1 MIAFVM
7 ILITGIALGAANK
20 NFSMVA
26 AEIIEGVSKVVAA
39 FAILLLSLK
48 VPKWLG
54 LYDAT
59 PDVEAEEHAKQG
71 AFIAAWVGCIK
82 MFDPND
88 PLEPSALKF
97 NVGWNIWREMAEIGA
112 FLFPYFLRDNQN
124 PLLIPA
130 SAAVGIAVALVLGGF
145 IYWANGRFS
154 NKVPLAVFMA
164 TLTGWLATGLFTG
177 GCHEFEE
184 AVYFDCLEKS
194 GVDCRM
200 TPVVFEIGA
209 KGSSGRF
216 WRHWELP
223 SERLAARARR
233 AARGTRCLQH
243 LTEPSAAP
251 IPPPFFSLARSD
263 HLQAIRLFQVPDRA
277 DDRRVLVLFR
287 RRVWHALLAVLAEQ
301 EGQAGARSERGRAG
315 EVGRHRLSVS
325 DEKLAPSRPP
335 GASRETI
342 ACGFGLA
349 LGAHSLLNTK

>member
-1 MIAFVM
+1 MSGVLEIGVIAIFAREFLEAAIIIGQFRTIIFKSSLDGERQKRANKIVWASAAVAFMIAFVM

-223 SERLAARARR
+223 MTIFKPFGYSKYPTALMIAAFWSFFVVAC
-233 AARGTRCLQH
+233 GTHYWQYWQNKK
-243 LTEPSAAP
+243 A
-251 IPPPFFSLARSD
+251 
-263 HLQAIRLFQVPDRA
+263 
-277 DDRRVLVLFR
+277 
-287 RRVWHALLAVLAEQ
+287 
-301 EGQAGARSERGRAG
+301 
-315 EVGRHRLSVS
+315 
-325 DEKLAPSRPP
+325 KLAQ
-335 GASRETI
+335 GASADEPVKSVAT
-342 ACGFGLA
+342 A
-349 LGAHSLLNTK
+349 